1 MRTYEPYRVATDL
14 HRPGPPLRVAAENGS
29 AAWLVTRWEDA
40 REALSDPLLSA
51 DPSLPG
57 YPAGPGHRGA
67 STGGSMIRLD
77 GAAHRRV
84 RRMFTGEFSVHRVER
99 MRPLIASCVASAVA
113 DLRAQGPGADLIPT
127 VALTVPQAVILRLI
141 GVPESEVPAT
151 IAAARHLHDRTFPR
165 SSLASAEEAFLARLR
180 ALVRRGP
187 ADDLTG
193 RLVASGE
200 LTEDEAVVN
209 LRLVVAASVQ
219 TTSSMIGLAVL
230 SRLTDPSRSVDDLLA
245 DWSVVQTGPR
255 RVAVADTSIGGVPVR
270 AGEGVVVSLP
280 AANASRPPGA
290 GHVAFGFGPHQCLGQ
305 HLARTELDEVLNGL
319 FPVRPATPDLRTYDA
334 SVIYGVESLPVT
346 W

>member
-1 MRTYEPYRVATDL
+1 M
-14 HRPGPPLRVAAENGS
+14 
-29 AAWLVTRWEDA
+29 EDA
-40 REALSDPLLSA
+40 REALSDPVLSA

-57 YPAGPGHRGA
+57 YPAGPGHCGA
-67 STGGSMIRLD
+67 STHGSMIRLD
-77 GAAHRRV
+77 GGGPAGAAAVHRRV
-84 RRMFTGEFSVHRVER
+84 PGAPGGTDATPDRVVRGLRRSR
-99 MRPLIASCVASAVA
+99 SASA
-113 DLRAQGPGADLIPT
+113 GPRHRPDPA

-141 GVPESEVPAT
+141 GVPESEVPST

-165 SSLASAEEAFLARLR
+165 SSLESAEEAFLARLR

-219 TTSSMIGLAVL
+219 TTSSMIGPAV
-230 SRLTDPSRSVDDLLA
+230 LTDPSRSVEDLLA
-245 DWSVVQTGPR
+245 RLERGANGP
-255 RVAVADTSIGGVPVR
+255 APSGGCRHVYRWR
-270 AGEGVVVSLP
+270 AGVRDGVVVSLP
-280 AANASRPPGA
+280 AANASRPPGG
-290 GHVAFGFGPHQCLGQ
+290 GHVAFGFGPYQCLGQ
-305 HLARTELDEVLNGL
+305 HLARTELDEVLKSL
-319 FPVRPATPDLRTYDA
+319 FPLRPATRDLRMYDA